1 MTDSFVGEIRMFAG
15 RNPPQGWGLCQGQ
28 LVRIADYEALFDV
41 IGTTYGGDGVNNFG
55 IPDLRGRVPVHQ
67 GTNPNTGTNYPMG
80 KTGGAQTVVLDGETM
95 PAHSHE
101 FRATTAPGTQTNP
114 GNSLLA
120 NSQGPQPFIQ
130 EDPSG
135 ILDSSSVQP
144 VGGGNAHEN
153 RQPYLAINFM
163 ISLYSNQ
170 DGGMDP
176 FLGEI
181 RIFPYNFAPVGWAR
195 CDGQGLSVSQN
206 SELFSVLGTTYGGD
220 GRTAF
225 KMPNLPGSVPLGA
238 GQGTNLDLYDLG
250 QPGGQP
256 VIRLGPEQLPW
267 HNHGIRAQT
276 IDPGDNRV
284 PAPNLYLGNTL
295 MYSTARPTG
304 TLNNSALAPTGSGAP
319 HENRMPYLPLT
330 FCIAID
336 GTYPNP
342 GGAD

>member
-15 RNPPQGWGLCQGQ
+15 SNPPQGWEICQGQ
-28 LVRIADYEALFDV
+28 VVSIAEYEALFDV
-41 IGTTYGGDGVNNFG
+41 IGTTYGGDGVTNFG
-55 IPDLRGRVPVHQ
+55 VPDLRGRVPVHQ
-67 GTNPNTGTNYPMG
+67 GTNPDTGTNYPMG
-80 KTGGAQTVVLDGETM
+80 KTGGAQMVVLDGQSM

-101 FRATTAPGTQTNP
+101 FQATTAPGTQANP

-144 VGGGNAHEN
+144 VGGGQAHDN

-163 ISLYSNQ
+163 ISMYPNQ
-170 DGGMDP
+170 GAGVDP
-176 FLGEI
+176 FMGEI
-181 RIFPYNFAPVGWAR
+181 TIFPYNFAPTGWAP
-195 CDGQGLSVSQN
+195 CDGQLLTMSQHP
-206 SELFSVLGTTYGGD
+206 ELFSLLGKVYGGD
-220 GRTAF
+220 GRSTF
-225 KMPNLPGSVPLGA
+225 GLPNLQGSVPLGA
-238 GQGTNLDLYDLG
+238 GQGPGLDIYYRGQDGGEPFINLSL
-250 QPGGQP
+250 
-256 VIRLGPEQLPW
+256 EQLPW

-276 IDPGDNRV
+276 IDPGDNRI
-284 PAPNLYLGNTL
+284 PTPNLYLGNTL

-304 TLNNSALAPTGSGAP
+304 TLSDAALAPTGNGVP
-319 HENRMPYLPLT
+319 HNNVMPYLPLT

-336 GTYPNP
+336 GIYPNP